1 MKKFYKLNLL
11 FGVVFLFFIWT
22 DGNSQVS
29 IRENA
34 EQTNVSLKAS
44 ASGTNNR
51 SGVAYNPLKQVYYSV
66 DAGNASFPVDSYNAA
81 GELLDSVASGF
92 DFRGAWWNPLLYT
105 FEGNG
110 YNSLGIFSKAIDPF
124 TGVAVTG
131 GSVVAANTQPGT
143 QSCGD
148 LDTAN
153 YEIIYYSGG
162 SIYRYSRLDDQALGS
177 AAITGLPG
185 GTTLNSYG
193 VFYTGIEGMEYGVY
207 DYTNLRFIFLNR
219 LAEYV
224 GFSQLPGTAFAASSY
239 KTSWANR
246 LFWVYDDSETTW
258 FSYNVLE
265 GYPLGIKNSEIND
278 SRDISIYPNPVTT
291 ETRLDLGDL
300 NSEVTHIRLL
310 SVNGEVLKDITDI
323 PSTTYTLNLGNESKG
338 MYILQVT
345 TLEGENYF
353 RKLIKQ

>member
-1 MKKFYKLNLL
+1 ML
-11 FGVVFLFFIWT
+11 FPCF
-22 DGNSQVS
+22 
-29 IRENA
+29 
-34 EQTNVSLKAS
+34 
-44 ASGTNNR
+44 
-51 SGVAYNPLKQVYYSV
+51 
-66 DAGNASFPVDSYNAA
+66 
-81 GELLDSVASGF
+81 
-92 DFRGAWWNPLLYT
+92 FRGCL
-105 FEGNG
+105 
-110 YNSLGIFSKAIDPF
+110 
-124 TGVAVTG
+124 
-131 GSVVAANTQPGT
+131 
-143 QSCGD
+143 D
-148 LDTAN
+148 LHEHQALA
-153 YEIIYYSGG
+153 IYYSGG

-193 VFYTGIEGMEYGVY
+193 VFYTGIEDMEYGVY
-207 DYTNLRFIFLNR
+207 DYVNLRFIFLNR

-224 GFSQLPGTAFAASSY
+224 GFSQLPGTAFAAASF

-246 LFWVYDDSETTW
+246 LFWVYDDDETTW
-258 FSYNVLE
+258 FSYNVLQ

-291 ETRLDLGDL
+291 ETRLDLGGL

-310 SVNGEVLKDITDI
+310 SVNGGVLKDITDI

-345 TLEGENYF
+345 TIEGENYF